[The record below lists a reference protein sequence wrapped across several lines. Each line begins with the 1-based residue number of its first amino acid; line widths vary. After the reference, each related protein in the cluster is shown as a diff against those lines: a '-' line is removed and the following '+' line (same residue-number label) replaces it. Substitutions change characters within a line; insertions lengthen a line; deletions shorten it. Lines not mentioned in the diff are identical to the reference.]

1 MVGGGEVKEETDT
14 DQGETVGVGH
24 VREGYRRR
32 QRQRGWGGVRCLCI
46 DGSKS
51 VLASRQES
59 TVIHAYCV
67 NDQGF
72 LNI

>member
-1 MVGGGEVKEETDT
+1 MILPKKREWEWGMRGRD
-14 DQGETVGVGH
+14 
-24 VREGYRRR
+24 REGERE
-32 QRQRGWGGVRCLCI
+32 RQRGGGGVRCLCI
-46 DGSKS
+46 KNDGSKS
-51 VLASRQES
+51 VLASRQEC